1 MATLINKQQ
10 LQVAAKK
17 VETFLEEQKDW
28 FPVLDLYHA
37 VLELQDQLRGEPM
50 PPGYDFWAK
59 KAVGNCSALSKILFV
74 REARKVILQ
83 KIGGGPMPG
92 EADMPDPDPD
102 WLRFWERSI
111 SEMSGEELNDAFD
124 SFQDERYYYRK
135 ACRRGEMDDAGR
147 RENLRMELWGVAARH
162 INGKR
167 FFQAEKVS
175 EMLEKVQEEK
185 LSGVEVSVPVSV
197 WRDINGTMGGFYR
210 SPEAALQL
218 VVRSAAL
225 GLGISLN
232 LRSGQMTCATEMP
245 LYKAQQL
252 FFPRTHELED
262 EETTDYWVDEH
273 EAPQPNCCPG
283 CRDSQANQL
292 AHMDPGGCLYTE
304 DCD

>member
-1 MATLINKQQ
+1 MAILINKQQ
-10 LQVAAKK
+10 LQAAAKR
-17 VETFLEEQKDW
+17 VEAFLEQQKDW
-28 FPVLDLYHA
+28 FPVLDLYSA
-37 VLELQDQLRGEPM
+37 VLELQDQLRGELM
-50 PPGYDFWAK
+50 PAGYDFWAK

-92 EADMPDPDPD
+92 EADMPDLDPD
-102 WLRFWERSI
+102 CLRFWERSI
-111 SEMSGEELNDAFD
+111 TAMSDEELNDAFD
-124 SFQDERYYYRK
+124 EFQEERYYFRK
-135 ACRRGEMDDAGR
+135 SCRRGEMDDAGR

-167 FFQAEKVS
+167 FFKA

-185 LSGVEVSVPVSV
+185 PSVVEVSVPVSV
-197 WRDINGTMGGFYR
+197 WRDINGTMGGVYR

-218 VVRSAAL
+218 AVRSAAL

-262 EETTDYWVDEH
+262 EERADYWVDEH
-273 EAPQPNCCPG
+273 EVPCCPG
-283 CRDSQANQL
+283 CRDSQPNQL
-292 AHMDPGGCLYTE
+292 AHMDPGGCLYT